1 MFHANIGIF
10 FASRILNGFRRNF
23 RAVIT
28 ATNRWTGY
36 ILGEVVAMW
45 QGRRIRQRTESTSNR
60 CCHVA
65 YDFTNFTVCM
75 ARCICKAGESITH
88 MQRRRHHTYRV
99 RSLALVSCAFDTL
112 ITITDLRPDVWSDTS
127 FSRRFTINFK
137 VTYLSVKCLME
148 ILCTPREIIF
158 AALFYD
164 DNSRRQRE

>member
-45 QGRRIRQRTESTSNR
+45 QGRRIRQRIRIDVKPVLPCSVWLHKFHSMYGTLHLQGWRVHYTHAAAEAS
-60 CCHVA
+60 
-65 YDFTNFTVCM
+65 YD
-75 ARCICKAGESITH
+75 
-88 MQRRRHHTYRV
+88 RV